1 MFCIQCEQTAKGQ
14 GCTVRGVCGKSH
26 EVATLQDL
34 LGHALKGLG
43 LVAHEA
49 RRVGVIDEE
58 VNRFTAE
65 ALFSTLTNVNFD
77 EDRFVE
83 YINEAVELR
92 ESLKKKVK
100 EAGGNGEFALDV
112 AQLQPAGDL
121 EALVKQGEELGQ
133 PWSKEA
139 EEDIVSLQQTLYF
152 GIKGVSAYTH
162 HAAILGRED
171 DAIYAFLHEALA
183 ALSLSELSLEDW
195 LALVLKAGEINLK
208 VMELLD
214 AANTS
219 VYGHPV
225 PTEVPLGH
233 RKNKCILVSGHD
245 LYDLKN
251 ILEQTEGKGIDV
263 YTHGE
268 MLPAH
273 GYPELK
279 KHDHLYGNFGTAWQ
293 RQQKEFPEFPG
304 PIVMTTNCL
313 REPKEPYFENIYTRE
328 VVGWPGANHIKGDD
342 YSEVIDKALSMPG
355 FTEDEDKGSVTVGFA
370 HNAVM
375 GVADKVVDA
384 VKAGAVK
391 HIYLVGGCDGAK
403 AGRNYYS
410 EFVEKTPEDTLVLT
424 LACGKYRFY
433 DQELGDIGGIPRL
446 LDMGQCND
454 AYSAIRVAAALAEA
468 FDTDVNGL
476 PLSLIISWY
485 EQKAVAI
492 LLTLLHL
499 GLKDIRLGPTLPA
512 FITPNVL
519 NVLVEKFDI
528 KPITSAEED
537 LAATLK

>member
-1 MFCIQCEQTAKGQ
+1 MFCNQCEQTAKGE
-14 GCTVRGVCGKSH
+14 GCKVRGVCGKSH

-43 LVAHEA
+43 LVAHEG
-49 RRVGVIDEE
+49 RRVGVVDEK

-77 EDRFVE
+77 EERFVE
-83 YINEAVELR
+83 YIKEAVTIR
-92 ESLKKKVK
+92 ESLKKQLK
-100 EAGGNGEFALDV
+100 EAGGSSEFSLDV
-112 AQLQPAGDL
+112 ADLKPAGGR

-133 PWSKEA
+133 PWNKDA
-139 EEDIVSLQQTLYF
+139 EEDIVSLQQALYF
-152 GIKGVSAYTH
+152 GMKGISAYTH
-162 HAAILGRED
+162 HAAVLGRED
-171 DAIYAFLHEALA
+171 DVVYAFLHEALA
-183 ALSLSELSLEDW
+183 ALSVSELSLDDW
-195 LALVLKAGEINLK
+195 LALVLRAGEINLK

-251 ILEQTEGKGIDV
+251 ILEQTEGKGIDI

-273 GYPELK
+273 GYPGLK
-279 KHDHLYGNFGTAWQ
+279 KYKHLYGNFGTAWQ
-293 RQQKEFPEFPG
+293 NQQKEFPEFPG

-313 REPKEPYFENIYTRE
+313 REPKEAYFKNIYTRE
-328 VVGWPGANHIKGDD
+328 VVGWPDATHIDGDD

-375 GVADKVVDA
+375 SVADKVVDA
-384 VKAGAVK
+384 VKSGAVK

-403 AGRNYYS
+403 TGRNYYS
-410 EFVEKTPEDTLVLT
+410 EFVEKTPDDTLVLT

-433 DQELGDIGGIPRL
+433 NQKLGDIGGIPRM

-454 AYSAIRVAAALAEA
+454 AYSAIRVAAALAET
-468 FDTDVNGL
+468 FDTEVNNL

-499 GLKDIRLGPTLPA
+499 GLKDIRLGPSMPA
-512 FITPNVL
+512 FLSPKVTE
-519 NVLVEKFDI
+519 VLVDKFNI
-528 KPITSAEED
+528 MPIGNAEED